1 MYKGA
6 SPFLLDGFKTY
17 LIEERESR
25 FKWKKLIEETE
36 HDLGVLFSEK
46 SEASCYRFLSMPA
59 RATPTHIGLISN
71 GIHKLEE
78 MYAHVVEDEKVMQK
92 RHNSIFSKNK
102 LKRWAEEQNTYDET
116 SLQKLAALKDTIS
129 EKREQLCKT
138 KKELERVFKSMP
150 SSGIKK
156 GVLSRK
162 RKEGK
167 SKAKRR
173 KRRRLENNK
182 EYITSKI
189 FNTSNC
195 TGITISKTM

>member
-1 MYKGA
+1 
-6 SPFLLDGFKTY
+6 
-17 LIEERESR
+17 
-25 FKWKKLIEETE
+25 
-36 HDLGVLFSEK
+36 
-46 SEASCYRFLSMPA
+46 MPA

-92 RHNSIFSKNK
+92 RHSSIFSKNK

-189 FNTSNC
+189 FNISNC
-195 TGITISKTM
+195 TGITISKTMLNLGELEKLKQRQHEAGLLAVLNETTRDDDARRCLENKIVECKLNSSTETTEW

>member
-6 SPFLLDGFKTY
+6 SPLLLDGFKTY

-25 FKWKKLIEETE
+25 LKRKKLMEETE

-46 SEASCYRFLSMPA
+46 NEASCYRFLSMPA

-92 RHNSIFSKNK
+92 RQSSIFSKNK

-150 SSGIKK
+150 SSGVKK

-167 SKAKRR
+167 GKAKHR

-182 EYITSKI
+182 EYKY
-189 FNTSNC
+189 N
-195 TGITISKTM
+195 K